1 MSGCDRASDLSALV
15 DDALVPDEV
24 AALEEHLTGCA
35 FCQGEREGLVL
46 VRDQLRAVPR
56 AQPPAHLTAAIMAGV
71 LAVEEEKATAT
82 AEARAKTAAR
92 TSSQPA
98 TEVLETPVEAP
109 AKKKLAPFPVRPK
122 ISERRAAQPPPP
134 PNPRKPTTCADV
146 AEDLSSSFDA
156 ELSPEGRARLDLHLA
171 GCTACQQLRFQLEMM
186 LGEVRLLPRAA
197 VPADFAKDVLA
208 RVAADSELEQLRERA
223 NKARAAQWWR
233 GIGIVAQAAGLL
245 LVIGTGLAVSA
256 PPANKREWRSPD
268 TGGGW
273 TRDEA
278 DRGNQGAKEIHDRYG
293 GGPQTE
299 VQPPL
304 GLASEATVV
313 LRAPKGIVEGLSD
326 ATNAG
331 HSFGRVLGTRLG
343 VSEAEVVVSAQS
355 SRIDD
360 LVEALDRTDGLDA
373 TPGARAAI
381 ERVSTDQ
388 DRLTLKS
395 GFVLVGQVEEV
406 AEGYV
411 VTQGELR
418 QVVRSQAVAA
428 NNPLERASRER
439 TVRLLVEAGP

>member
-15 DDALVPDEV
+15 DDAIVPDEV
-24 AALEEHLTGCA
+24 AALEEHVAGCA

-46 VRDQLRAVPR
+46 VRDQLRAIPR
-56 AQPPAHLTAAIMAGV
+56 ATPPAHLTAAVMAGV
-71 LAVEEEKATAT
+71 IALEDERAAAGASTAPMATKAP
-82 AEARAKTAAR
+82 
-92 TSSQPA
+92 PA
-98 TEVLETPVEAP
+98 TEVAPAPVEAAAP

-146 AEDLSSSFDA
+146 AEDLSASFDA
-156 ELSPEGRARLDLHLA
+156 ELSPEGRARLDLHLV

-208 RVAADSELEQLRERA
+208 RVAADSELERLRERA
-223 NKARAAQWWR
+223 SQARAARWWR
-233 GIGIVAQAAGLL
+233 GLGIVAQAAGLL

-256 PPANKREWRSPD
+256 PPRNEHPRWTPPE
-268 TGGGW
+268 TGGVDGVAQ
-273 TRDEA
+273 RRADNARADEQMSRLVPKA
-278 DRGNQGAKEIHDRYG
+278 
-293 GGPQTE
+293 PE
-299 VQPPL
+299 VAPPL
-304 GLASEATVV
+304 SLPSEATVV

-331 HSFGRVLGTRLG
+331 HSFGRVLGSRLG

-373 TPGARAAI
+373 TPGARTAI

-395 GFVLVGQVEEV
+395 GFVLVGEV
-406 AEGYV
+406 QETAEGYV

-418 QVVRSQAVAA
+418 QVVRRQAVAA
-428 NNPLERASRER
+428 SNPLERASRER

>member
-15 DDALVPDEV
+15 DDALVPDEA
-24 AALEEHLTGCA
+24 AALEEHVAGCA
-35 FCQGEREGLVL
+35 FCQGEREGLLL
-46 VRDQLRAVPR
+46 VRDQLRAIPR
-56 AQPPAHLTAAIMAGV
+56 ATPPAHLTAAVMAGV
-71 LAVEEEKATAT
+71 LALEEERGGPTATAT
-82 AEARAKTAAR
+82 ATKAPP
-92 TSSQPA
+92 PA
-98 TEVLETPVEAP
+98 TEVSPAPVEPAAP

-146 AEDLSSSFDA
+146 AEDLSASFDA
-156 ELSPEGRARLDLHLA
+156 ELSPEGKARLDLHLV
-171 GCTACQQLRFQLEMM
+171 GCAACQQLRFQLEMM

-197 VPADFAKDVLA
+197 VPADFARDVLA
-208 RVAADSELEQLRERA
+208 RVAADAELERLRERA
-223 NKARAAQWWR
+223 SQARAARWWR
-233 GIGIVAQAAGLL
+233 GLGVVAQAAGLL

-256 PPANKREWRSPD
+256 PPRNKGPRWREP
-268 TGGGW
+268 
-273 TRDEA
+273 
-278 DRGNQGAKEIHDRYG
+278 DRGGVDGVAQRRADNQRADEQMSRLV
-293 GGPQTE
+293 PRVPE
-299 VQPPL
+299 VAPPL
-304 GLASEATVV
+304 NLPSEATVV

-343 VSEAEVVVSAQS
+343 VSEAEVVVSAQA

-395 GFVLVGQVEEV
+395 GFVLVGQVAEV

-418 QVVRSQAVAA
+418 QVVRREAVAA

>member
-24 AALEEHLTGCA
+24 AALEEHVAGCA

-46 VRDQLRAVPR
+46 VRDQLRAIPR
-56 AQPPAHLTAAIMAGV
+56 AKPPAHLTAAVMAGV
-71 LAVEEEKATAT
+71 IAVEEEKTAT
-82 AEARAKTAAR
+82 AVQGTP
-92 TSSQPA
+92 PA
-98 TEVLETPVEAP
+98 TEIPPAPVEPAAP

-146 AEDLSSSFDA
+146 AEDLSASFDA
-156 ELSPEGRARLDLHLA
+156 ELPPEGRARLDLHLV

-197 VPADFAKDVLA
+197 VPADFARDVLA

-223 NKARAAQWWR
+223 NKARAEQWWR
-233 GIGIVAQAAGLL
+233 GLGIVAQAAGLL
-245 LVIGTGLAVSA
+245 LVIATGLTLTK
-256 PPANKREWRSPD
+256 PPGNQRV
-268 TGGGW
+268 W
-273 TRDEA
+273 TRPVAGGA
-278 DRGNQGAKEIHDRYG
+278 DGVAEQRKKNALEDQRMSRRRPKVA
-293 GGPQTE
+293 E
-299 VQPPL
+299 VPPPL
-304 GLASEATVV
+304 TVTAEATVV

-331 HSFGRVLGTRLG
+331 HSFGRVLESRLG
-343 VSEAEVVVSAQS
+343 VSEAEVVVQAQS

-395 GFVLVGQVEEV
+395 GFVLVGQVEETP
-406 AEGYV
+406 EGYV

-418 QVVRSQAVAA
+418 QVVRRQAVAA
-428 NNPLERASRER
+428 TNPLERASRER